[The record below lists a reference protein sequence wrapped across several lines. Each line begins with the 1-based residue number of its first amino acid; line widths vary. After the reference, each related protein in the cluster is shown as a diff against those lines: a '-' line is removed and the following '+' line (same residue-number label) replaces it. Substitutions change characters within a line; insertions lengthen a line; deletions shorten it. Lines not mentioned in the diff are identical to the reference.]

1 MAVVGSLSPLQI
13 IIYYWILVQ
22 LRVQITIILL
32 RKTAN
37 LAATVTALTPVVSAV
52 VVLLQGMRITPLL
65 RPWSTTTKIESNP
78 FTRGKSVMKSIEQY
92 ANGRV
97 DFAPSVGM
105 NAGLDGCLSILNCWQ
120 TPHPLT

>member
-37 LAATVTALTPVVSAV
+37 LAATVTALTPVVSADLILCYQNHSERTLFAV
-52 VVLLQGMRITPLL
+52 TGIGKQHLILGHSWL
-65 RPWSTTTKIESNP
+65 RKPNLVMYP
-78 FTRGKSVMKSIEQY
+78 YFT
-92 ANGRV
+92 
-97 DFAPSVGM
+97 
-105 NAGLDGCLSILNCWQ
+105 
-120 TPHPLT
+120 

>member
-37 LAATVTALTPVVSAV
+37 LAATVTALTPVVSADLILRYQNHSERTLFAV
-52 VVLLQGMRITPLL
+52 TGIGKQHLILGHSWLQKHNLVMYPY
-65 RPWSTTTKIESNP
+65 
-78 FTRGKSVMKSIEQY
+78 FT
-92 ANGRV
+92 
-97 DFAPSVGM
+97 
-105 NAGLDGCLSILNCWQ
+105 
-120 TPHPLT
+120 